1 METMLILQNAK
12 YNVFFARGEEEK
24 AKEMRMT
31 DPRMK
36 YARIFE
42 CLQAYP
48 SQVEYY
54 HVYSRIGADD
64 A

>member
-1 METMLILQNAK
+1 MESMLILQNGRYTA
-12 YNVFFARGEEEK
+12 FFALGEEEK
-24 AKEMRMT
+24 AKEVRMT

-42 CLQAYP
+42 GIQAYP

-54 HVYSRIGADD
+54 HVYDRIGA
-64 A
+64 